1 MISYLLIILLVII
14 ILSETYALRVMYK
27 KNSKLEEMANDDL
40 TILEGIKDFMQAAL
54 DRILQLDVNHIFE
67 GDDDVGYFYQALR
80 KEILKLNNNIAGM
93 ISEEETNKEQN
104 DKK

>member
-67 GDDDVGYFYQALR
+67 GDDDVGYFYQ
-80 KEILKLNNNIAGM
+80 ILELEHYPPYLLINPICSCLNGFQNIFLM
-93 ISEEETNKEQN
+93 
-104 DKK
+104 